1 MAVYWVLPSFSGFGR
16 VWLDIRPVG
25 SSLIESFRKLNF
37 ILPSLRQLDATWIQF
52 RSTEYRVLPSFTGF
66 HESLQVQS
74 NSQWDYRLLPSFTG
88 FYWFQSSLTEV
99 QSDSRSDYQVLPSCT
114 EFYRVLPGL
123 TAFNWILILVQPS
136 FTEFLPSF
144 QECQRPH
151 RPICCP
157 SSASLTSCSFFF
169 NQVPFSKKS
178 NKKLNHF
185 FFAFFFDSVQ
195 PSGHPRFGPF
205 FSLIRRPFSINRHA
219 D

>member
-1 MAVYWVLPSFSGFGR
+1 M
-16 VWLDIRPVG
+16 
-25 SSLIESFRKLNF
+25 
-37 ILPSLRQLDATWIQF
+37 LRF
-52 RSTEYRVLPSFTGF
+52 YCVFF
-66 HESLQVQS
+66 
-74 NSQWDYRLLPSFTG
+74 LPSFTG

-123 TAFNWILILVQPS
+123 TGFNWILILVQPS

-185 FFAFFFDSVQ
+185 FFAFFFGSVQ